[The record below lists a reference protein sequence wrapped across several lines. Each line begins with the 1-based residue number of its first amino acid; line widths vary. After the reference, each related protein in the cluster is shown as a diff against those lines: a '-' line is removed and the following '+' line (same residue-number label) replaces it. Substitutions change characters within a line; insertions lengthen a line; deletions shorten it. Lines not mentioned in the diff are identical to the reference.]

1 MANTTFTATT
11 TSQIITDIWNN
22 PKVLQITNMGTNP
35 VTIRFAEA
43 WSAVFGVW
51 IVLPFQ
57 YSTFS
62 FDNRDLFNYQETT
75 WATSVITTWGN
86 SALAIFHL

>member
-1 MANTTFTATT
+1 MSNITFTATT
-11 TSQIITDIWNN
+11 STQVLPIGTK
-22 PKVLQITNMGTNP
+22 PKALQITNMGTNP
-35 VTIRFAEA
+35 VTIRLCENGN
-43 WSAVFGVW
+43 AVFGVG

-62 FDNRDLFNYQETT
+62 LDNNSIFDWENAYGN
-75 WATSVITTWGN
+75 TSVITTWGN